1 MRKLYSSRNREA
13 AALRILEQA
22 LVEWGGG
29 FNWVCTGQM
38 WFSAGNCW
46 EQQGMGVGTSQLV
59 EKIKMLVTCA
69 FNPLK
74 EVSGLLLLSLRWEWE
89 SVVCLCGF

>member
-1 MRKLYSSRNREA
+1 
-13 AALRILEQA
+13 
-22 LVEWGGG
+22 
-29 FNWVCTGQM
+29 
-38 WFSAGNCW
+38 
-46 EQQGMGVGTSQLV
+46 MGVGTSQLV